1 MAPEC
6 KERRHMFIMAGVG
19 LGRGSHMWAGPCLIC
34 LSLVST
40 EGGGCCS
47 FSTLCAPMDCSMPG
61 FPVLHHIPE
70 FAQTH
75 ESVMPSNHLIDCHLL
90 LLLTS
95 IFPSIRVFSNESTLL
110 IRWPKVLELQLQHQ
124 SFQ

>member
-1 MAPEC
+1 MAPAC

-19 LGRGSHMWAGPCLIC
+19 LGRGFPHVGRALPDLS

-40 EGGGCCS
+40 EGGGCS

-61 FPVLHHIPE
+61 FPVLHHLPE

-75 ESVMPSNHLIDCHLL
+75 
-90 LLLTS
+90 
-95 IFPSIRVFSNESTLL
+95 
-110 IRWPKVLELQLQHQ
+110 VL
-124 SFQ
+124 